1 MIYIVSGL
9 PRTGTSMMM
18 RILHTGGMHALTDN
32 IREADSDNP
41 NGYFELEK
49 VKKIKEDAS
58 WIDEAEGKVF
68 KMVSMLLLDL
78 PTDRDYKIIFMRR
91 NIDEILASQARM
103 LQNMGNA
110 QPQPP
115 DEKMGELFA
124 LHLQQVDRYLE
135 GQPRMQVLHCPHR
148 EVIQSPHEQARRI
161 ADFLDLDLDVA
172 AMAGVVDMPHGEG
185 AQADQQWIAIA
196 IVWYAQ
202 GPQQLDFQAGLLM
215 DFRKTEVQHV
225 VFEIQHVIRL

>member
-18 RILHTGGMHALTDN
+18 RILHTGGMEALTDN

-58 WIDEAEGKVF
+58 WLDEAEGKVF

-115 DEKMGELFA
+115 DEKMGELFE
-124 LHLQQVDRYLE
+124 LHLQQVDRYLHE
-135 GQPRMQVLHCPHR
+135 QSRMQVLHCPHR
-148 EVIQSPHEQARRI
+148 DVIQSPQMQAKRI
-161 ADFLDLDLDVA
+161 ADFLGLDLDVEG
-172 AMAGVVDMPHGEG
+172 MAGVVDKSLYRNR
-185 AQADQQWIAIA
+185 A
-196 IVWYAQ
+196 
-202 GPQQLDFQAGLLM
+202 
-215 DFRKTEVQHV
+215 
-225 VFEIQHVIRL
+225 